1 MTNYQLPTT
10 NYMTDINKAIEALDW
25 KKEPR
30 GLYEPI
36 EYALAA
42 GGKRLRPTLALVAAE
57 CVGKESENVIPAA
70 LALEVFHNFTLLH
83 DDVMDRAEVRRGQP
97 TVHVKWNDNTAI
109 LSGDQMLIEAYKLL
123 QNVPADKLPQVLR
136 LFNEMA
142 TGVCEGQ
149 QYDMEFEHRSQ
160 VSVADYMMMI
170 EKKTSVLLAYAMK
183 IGGYI
188 AGATPA
194 QQEALYQYG
203 LHIGLAFQIQDD
215 ILDVY
220 GDPKTFGKAIGGDI
234 LCNKKTLMLLTALE
248 TASPKDKAELQQ
260 WLTVTDRDA
269 EKIAAVTAIYTRSGV
284 REACE
289 AVMEQET
296 DTALEQ
302 LDKLP
307 QNAATEQLRV
317 LAERLATRK
326 N

>member
-1 MTNYQLPTT
+1 
-10 NYMTDINKAIEALDW
+10 MTDINKAIEALDW

-57 CVGKESENVIPAA
+57 SIMNGGLISGNVLDDVVPAA

-234 LCNKKTLMLLTALE
+234 VCNKKTLMLLTALE
-248 TASPKDKAELQQ
+248 TASPEDKAELLQ
-260 WLTVTDRDA
+260 WLIMTDRDA
-269 EKIAAVTAIYTRSGV
+269 EKIAAVTEIYTRLGV

-296 DTALEQ
+296 ATALEQ

-326 N
+326 K

>member
-1 MTNYQLPTT
+1 
-10 NYMTDINKAIEALDW
+10 MTDINKAIESLDW

-36 EYALAA
+36 AYALAA
-42 GGKRLRPTLALVAAE
+42 GGKRLRPTLTLIAAQ
-57 CVGKESENVIPAA
+57 CVGKGLEDEVLPAA

-123 QNVPADKLPQVLR
+123 QNVPSDKLPQVLR

-149 QYDMEFEHRSQ
+149 QYDMEFEHLSQ

-248 TASPKDKAELQQ
+248 TASPEDKAELQQ

-284 REACE
+284 RDACE

-296 DTALEQ
+296 ATALEQ

-307 QNAATEQLRV
+307 QNAAAEQLRV

>member
-1 MTNYQLPTT
+1 ML
-10 NYMTDINKAIEALDW
+10 DINKAIEALDW
-25 KKEPR
+25 SKEPK

-36 EYALAA
+36 AYTLAT
-42 GGKRLRPTLALVAAE
+42 GGKRLRPTLALIGAQMFGGNEKDVL
-57 CVGKESENVIPAA
+57 PAA

-83 DDVMDRAEVRRGQP
+83 DDVMDRAEVRRGRP

-123 QNVPADKLPQVLR
+123 SGVPEAKLPQVLKW
-136 LFNEMA
+136 FNEMA
-142 TGVCEGQ
+142 TGICEGQ
-149 QYDMEFEHRSQ
+149 QYDVDFEHMNS
-160 VSVADYMMMI
+160 VSIDDYLMMI

-203 LHIGLAFQIQDD
+203 LHIGIAFQIQDD

-234 LCNKKTLMLLTALE
+234 CSNKKTILLLTALE
-248 TASPKDKAELQQ
+248 TADAESKAELLQ
-260 WLTVTDRDA
+260 WMMSADND
-269 EKIAAVTAIYTRSGV
+269 ESKIAGVTALYDRLNV
-284 REACE
+284 RGECE
-289 AVMEQET
+289 AVMEEH
-296 DTALEQ
+296 TALALAQ

-307 QNAATEQLRV
+307 DNAATEKLRK
-317 LAERLATRK
+317 LAERLAVR
-326 N
+326 NN

>member
-1 MTNYQLPTT
+1 MI
-10 NYMTDINKAIEALDW
+10 DINKAIEALDW
-25 KKEPR
+25 NKEPR

-36 EYALAA
+36 EYTLAS
-42 GGKRLRPTLALVAAE
+42 GGKRIRPTLALVAADAI
-57 CVGKESENVIPAA
+57 VNGGLINGDAIDQTMPAA

-83 DDVMDRAEVRRGQP
+83 DDVMDKAPVRRGRE

-123 QNVPADKLPQVLR
+123 SGVPADKLPQVLKW
-136 LFNEMA
+136 FNEMA
-142 TGVCEGQ
+142 TAICEGQ
-149 QYDMEFEHRSQ
+149 QMDVDFEHASQ
-160 VSVADYMMMI
+160 VSIDDYMLMI
-170 EKKTSVLLAYAMK
+170 EKKTSVLLANAMR

-234 LCNKKTLMLLTALE
+234 CANKKTILLLTAME
-248 TASPKDKAELQQ
+248 MADAESKAELLQ
-260 WLTVTDRDA
+260 WLMTTDRNE
-269 EKIAAVTAIYTRSGV
+269 EKIAGVTALYTRLGV

-289 AVMEQET
+289 TIMEEH
-296 DTALEQ
+296 TAEALAQ

-307 QNAATEQLRV
+307 QNSATENLRV
-317 LAERLATRK
+317 LAEQLANRK
-326 N
+326 S

>member
-1 MTNYQLPTT
+1 
-10 NYMTDINKAIEALDW
+10 MTDINKAIEALDW

-57 CVGKESENVIPAA
+57 SIMNGGLISGNVLDDVVPAA

-234 LCNKKTLMLLTALE
+234 VCNKKTLMLLTALE
-248 TASPKDKAELQQ
+248 TASPEDKAELLQ
-260 WLTVTDRDA
+260 WLIMTDRDA
-269 EKIAAVTAIYTRSGV
+269 EKIAAVTEIYTRLGV

-289 AVMEQET
+289 AVMEEET
-296 DTALEQ
+296 ATALEQ

-326 N
+326 K

>member
-296 DTALEQ
+296 ATALEQ

>member
-1 MTNYQLPTT
+1 MI
-10 NYMTDINKAIEALDW
+10 DINKAIESLDW
-25 KKEPR
+25 NKEPR

-36 EYALAA
+36 AYTLSA
-42 GGKRLRPTLALVAAE
+42 GGKRLRPTLALIAAE
-57 CVGKESENVIPAA
+57 AIVNGGLISGDAIEQTLPAA

-83 DDVMDRAEVRRGQP
+83 DDVMDRAEVRRGRP

-123 QNVPADKLPQVLR
+123 SDVPADKLPQVLKW
-136 LFNEMA
+136 FNEMA
-142 TGVCEGQ
+142 TGICEGQ
-149 QYDMEFEHRSQ
+149 QYDVDFEHMSQ
-160 VSVADYMMMI
+160 VSIEDYMQMI

-188 AGATPA
+188 AGATPV

-234 LCNKKTLMLLTALE
+234 CCNKKTLLLITALN
-248 TASPKDKAELQQ
+248 TADPEDKAELLQ
-260 WLTVTDRDA
+260 WLMTTDRNE
-269 EKIAAVTAIYTRSGV
+269 EKIVAVTALYNRLGV

-289 AVMEQET
+289 AVMEQHT
-296 DTALEQ
+296 ATALAQ

-307 QNAATEQLRV
+307 QNDATERLRQ
-317 LAERLATRK
+317 LAEQLATRK
-326 N
+326 S